1 MNNYS
6 DCNNKDFDLTF
17 TKQEVKEGSVF
28 NTILSSSKCHAGQK
42 VFWTLSG
49 KGITTDDF
57 IDQSLKGSNVLNAQG
72 IYKHKI
78 YIKSDEKK
86 EGTETLTLEYFVDK
100 RRTNKI
106 AEESIKIINT
116 SYEPDD
122 DDQDPNKPYRLEASR
137 PQVKENIHIS
147 VNIQNGIPGK
157 VVYFSLS
164 GKGINK
170 NDFDLNYARTK
181 GEAIIQSNGIAR
193 LPFLL
198 RADHNTEGEEIAT
211 VSLYKDKK
219 RTKKLNSISFP
230 IADTS
235 IETPKQ
241 GPTDSIKP
249 STKQPQWGPITQKG
263 TWFTLSPSRSEINE
277 NNSTRTRIDSNS
289 KKNRRLYFK
298 ISGKGI
304 NKNDIDLSYARTSG
318 QAITNSNGV
327 AFIPHLLRNDNKTE
341 GTEEMTVTLYSDK
354 KRKKKL
360 TATTVPILDTSV
372 ETPEQGPTESKD
384 PGTNQISWT
393 GNIFGG
399 SWFTLSPNHT
409 DYRDN
414 EPILTRIDSNS
425 LPGEIVYYQ
434 LSGAGF
440 TSNSLDTSSEFGGMK
455 GKANIGLNGLAN
467 IEHLVKE
474 DKTSLNDRE
483 LTIALFRDR
492 KRTKEV
498 AATSFLIKNIT
509 VRPETRNTIPFSEGA
524 GLRQRER
531 AFDPCYISPN
541 QDFCGIAND
550 INANNIAA
558 MQQNP
563 F

>member
-17 TKQEVKEGSVF
+17 TKQEVKEGRVF

-86 EGTETLTLEYFVDK
+86 EGTETPTLEYFVDK
-100 RRTNKI
+100 RRANKI
-106 AEESIKIINT
+106 AEESIKILDT
-116 SYEPDD
+116 SYEPPDDD

-181 GEAIIQSNGIAR
+181 GEAIIQSNGVAR

-219 RTKKLNSISFP
+219 QTKKLNSISFP

-249 STKQPQWGPITQKG
+249 GTKQPQWGPITQKG

-304 NKNDIDLSYARTSG
+304 NKNDIDLSYGRTSG
-318 QAITNSNGV
+318 QAITNSKGV
-327 AFIPHLLRNDNKTE
+327 ALIPHLLRNDNKTE
-341 GTEEMTVTLYSDK
+341 GTEEMTISLYSDK
-354 KRKKKL
+354 KMKKKL
-360 TATTVPILDTSV
+360 AATTVPILDTSV
-372 ETPEQGPTESKD
+372 QTPEQGPTKSQE
-384 PGTNQISWT
+384 PGTKQTPWP
-393 GNIFGG
+393 GDIFGG
-399 SWFTLSPNHT
+399 SWFTLSPNHSE
-409 DYRDN
+409 YRDN
-414 EPILTRIDSNS
+414 EPILTRIDSDS
-425 LPGEIVYYQ
+425 LPGETVYYQ
-434 LSGAGF
+434 LSGAGI
-440 TSNSLDTSSEFGGMK
+440 TSSSLGLSSGLGGLK
-455 GKANIGLNGLAN
+455 GKASIGLNGLAN
-467 IEHLVKE
+467 IEHVVKE
-474 DKTSLNDRE
+474 DATSFKDRE
-483 LTIALFRDR
+483 LTIDLYRDR
-492 KRTKEV
+492 KRTKKV
-498 AATSFLIKNIT
+498 ASTNITIKNIT
-509 VRPETRNTIPFSEGA
+509 VRPETKNTISSSEGA
-524 GLRQRER
+524 GRKQR
-531 AFDPCYISPN
+531 AFDPCYIPAN

-550 INANNIAA
+550 INANDIAVI
-558 MQQNP
+558 QQNS